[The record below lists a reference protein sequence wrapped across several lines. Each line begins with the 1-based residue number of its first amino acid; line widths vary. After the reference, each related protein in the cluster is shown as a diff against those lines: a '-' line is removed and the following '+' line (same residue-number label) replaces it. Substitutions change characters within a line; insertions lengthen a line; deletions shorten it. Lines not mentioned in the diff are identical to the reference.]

1 MIINAF
7 AIDAEENLMRI
18 TMNKMCPTLP
28 FNRLGPAVVLCSF
41 LIAGC
46 AGSPSE
52 VRYDDRMKTYSA
64 NKYDKVSAHYIVR
77 PGGRPDFQPQ
87 EGQMTSG
94 CQSRNVQPPAPE
106 RADLQ
111 LVLDASDILFEFDKW
126 VLRAEVVP
134 ELDQW
139 AAYFLHNPEVTAE
152 IDGHTDSVGSTTY
165 NQTLSERRA
174 EAVVNYLIKKGVE
187 PNRFVTKGFGENQPA
202 ASNTTAE
209 GRQMN
214 RRVELKF

>member
-1 MIINAF
+1 MLKKNS
-7 AIDAEENLMRI
+7 MRI

-28 FNRLGPAVVLCSF
+28 FYRLGPAVVLCSF

-46 AGSPSE
+46 ASSPTE

-64 NKYDKVSAHYIVR
+64 NQYDKVTAHYILR
-77 PGGRPDFQPQ
+77 PGDRPDFKPRTQQTAAVYQPQ
-87 EGQMTSG
+87 NGQ
-94 CQSRNVQPPAPE
+94 PAE
-106 RADLQ
+106 IQRGDLH

-139 AAYFLHNPEVTAE
+139 AGYLQQNPQIKAE
-152 IDGHTDSVGSTTY
+152 IDGYADSTGPATY

-174 EAVVNYLIKKGVE
+174 QAVTNYLIKKGID
-187 PNRFVTKGFGENQPA
+187 PNRFVARGFGENKPVA
-202 ASNTTAE
+202 PNTTPE
-209 GRQMN
+209 GRQKN

>member
-1 MIINAF
+1 
-7 AIDAEENLMRI
+7 
-18 TMNKMCPTLP
+18 MNKLCPTLP
-28 FNRLGPAVVLCSF
+28 FYRLGPAVVLCSF

-46 AGSPSE
+46 AGSPTE

-64 NKYDKVSAHYIVR
+64 NQYDKTTAHYILR
-77 PGGRPDFQPQ
+77 PGDRPDIKPRAKQTAAVYQ
-87 EGQMTSG
+87 TSNEQMAGT
-94 CQSRNVQPPAPE
+94 Q

-139 AAYFLHNPEVTAE
+139 ADYFQHNPQTTAE
-152 IDGHTDSVGSTTY
+152 IDGYTDSTGPAIY

-174 EAVVNYLIKKGVE
+174 QAVMHYLVKKGVE
-187 PNRFVTKGFGENQPA
+187 PKRFVTRGFGENHPVA
-202 ASNTTAE
+202 PNVTRE
-209 GRQMN
+209 GRQKN